1 MPLDPRPVCAREG
14 DGMRGPA
21 PGGALVSPVEVTAA
35 TVQRGDIIE
44 LGGQVCRVSDLFQ
57 LPQGAKQLVFES
69 GELLAIHARTRL
81 IALRLLRRR

>member
-1 MPLDPRPVCAREG
+1 
-14 DGMRGPA
+14 MRVPA
-21 PGGALVSPVEVTAA
+21 PGSALVSSVEVTAA

-44 LGGQVCRVSDLFQ
+44 LGGQTCRVSDLFQ

-69 GELLAIHARTRL
+69 GELLAMHARTRL